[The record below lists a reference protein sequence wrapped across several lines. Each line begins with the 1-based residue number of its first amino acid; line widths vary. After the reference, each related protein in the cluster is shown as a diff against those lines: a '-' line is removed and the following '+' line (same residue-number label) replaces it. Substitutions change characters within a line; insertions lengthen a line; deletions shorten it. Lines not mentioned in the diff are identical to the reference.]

1 MSTTSKSA
9 RQKGFS
15 YLLVKGS
22 SVHFRISVPPLL
34 RPIFGCT
41 EFHRSL
47 GTKLLR
53 EAKPIAAI
61 LGGRLSMLFR
71 DTVKRITKGE
81 IVDTEKLI
89 ILVHDMLDSEL
100 SRLDRESTV
109 LLQGSTFVER
119 TARRLELESI
129 AKSIMSDLDSERI
142 VNAGLELIKIAC
154 NSNDKNTYSI
164 NSKIVGTLGNK
175 DISKF
180 NARKDNKIVY
190 PAMWSAEDMLAPVRL
205 ERAEKE
211 ELSNAQMDALEI
223 ARGLNVARGIAYR
236 HAALKLDSGNRY
248 SVASAHEALSRH
260 YPVNE
265 NRQEQVSQVINNV
278 NVVEYPKISEAVERY
293 LDNVRLDVAP
303 GTLKNYKLYL
313 SKFIDYYGED
323 ATLNMVN
330 NESVAKFSRYLCNLP
345 TTKSGKTKTAASS
358 VITILETVRTF
369 FGKVKKYYKGVIDR
383 EFIADIRDDLNERI
397 RKAKDKLAEE
407 EGIGARVP
415 FTDED
420 LALIFNKQYFEY
432 WTDDEPGRFWIVILL
447 LYTGARLQD
456 IALIQRGDIKITPEM
471 PYQKDEYVKGSVD
484 GIAYIDLTNKKRE
497 ATLKQKKGKAVSY
510 RVIPIHSFV
519 WNDLGF
525 RDYVS
530 LFPNKTNEHKLEY
543 LFARH
548 VAKSERED
556 GSKYS
561 KHNNKLSSDFQKYRV
576 ALKIGKLSVDDDDK
590 DKKSLHGL
598 RNTGDAEMKR
608 NIDNRAVA
616 QWHSDLLLGHAF
628 NMSMVSSKY
637 DVGFSVESIYKESIA
652 YLEYHKRI
660 DLAALAN
667 SYWTKHKKPKVIR
680 SRGQGK
686 KTVAPWLLDIE
697 NHEGPFAIT
706 EE

>member
-1 MSTTSKSA
+1 MSTAKKSP

-15 YLLVKGS
+15 YLLIKGS

-47 GTKLLR
+47 GTRLLR

-61 LGGRLSMLFR
+61 LGARLGMLFR

-81 IVDTEKLI
+81 IVDTEKLN

-119 TARRLELESI
+119 TARRLWLEST
-129 AKSIMSDLDSERI
+129 AKSIMSSLDSERI

-154 NSNDKNTYSI
+154 NANDKDTHSI
-164 NSKIVGTLGNK
+164 NSKIVDTLGNR
-175 DISKF
+175 DISNF
-180 NARKDNKIVY
+180 HAQKDSAIVY
-190 PAMWSAEDMLAPVRL
+190 PDRWSVEDMFGPVRL
-205 ERAEKE
+205 ERAERE
-211 ELSNAQMDALEI
+211 ELSSAKMDALEI
-223 ARGLNVARGIAYR
+223 ARGLNTARGVAYK
-236 HAALKLDSGNRY
+236 HAALKIDSGNRY
-248 SVASAHEALSRH
+248 SVDSAHEALSKF
-260 YPVNE
+260 YPIKE
-265 NRQEQVSQVINNV
+265 NRQAQISQVVNNV
-278 NVVEYPKISEAVERY
+278 VVFGYPKISDAVDRY

-303 GTLKNYKLYL
+303 GTLKNYKLHL
-313 SKFIDYYGED
+313 SKFVDFYGED
-323 ATLNMVN
+323 GTLDMVN
-330 NESVAKFSRYLCNLP
+330 NESVAKFSRYLCDLP
-345 TTKSGKTKTAASS
+345 TTKSGQTTAASS

-369 FGKVKKYYKGVIDR
+369 IGKVRKYYKGVIDR
-383 EFIADIRDDLNERI
+383 EFTDDIRDDLNERI

-407 EGIGARVP
+407 EGVGARVP

-456 IALIQRGDIKITPEM
+456 IALIQRGDIKITPEQ
-471 PYQKDEYVKGSVD
+471 PYKKDGYVEDVID
-484 GIAYIDLTNKKRE
+484 GIAYIDLTNTKRE
-497 ATLKQKKGKAVSY
+497 GSLKQKKGRAMSC

-525 RDYVS
+525 KNYVS
-530 LFPNKTNEHKLEY
+530 LFPNENGKDKLKY
-543 LFARH
+543 LFAEH
-548 VAKSERED
+548 VMKCERED
-556 GSKYS
+556 GSKYT

-576 ALKIGKLSVDDDDK
+576 ELKIGKLSVDDNVNP
-590 DKKSLHGL
+590 KKALHGL
-598 RNTGDAEMKR
+598 RNTGDAELKKI
-608 NIDNRAVA
+608 IDNRAVA
-616 QWHSDLLLGHAF
+616 QWHCDLLLGHAF
-628 NMSMVSSKY
+628 KISMTSSKY
-637 DVGFSVESIYKESIA
+637 DSGFSVESIYKESID

-667 SYWTKHKKPKVIR
+667 SYWTKHNKPKVIR
-680 SRGQGK
+680 GRGQGK

>member
-15 YLLVKGS
+15 YLLIKGS
-22 SVHFRISVPPLL
+22 SVHFRISVPPSL
-34 RPIFGCT
+34 RPIFNCT

-47 GTKLLR
+47 GTRLLR

-61 LGGRLSMLFR
+61 LGARLGMLFR
-71 DTVKRITKGE
+71 DTVKRIMKGE
-81 IVDTEKLI
+81 IVDSEKLN
-89 ILVHDMLDSEL
+89 ILVHEMLDSEL
-100 SRLDRESTV
+100 SSLDRENTV

-119 TARRLELESI
+119 TARRLWLEST
-129 AKSIMSDLDSERI
+129 AKSIMSSLDSERI

-154 NSNDKNTYSI
+154 NANDKDAHSI
-164 NSKIVGTLGNK
+164 NSKIVDTLGNR
-175 DISKF
+175 DISNF
-180 NARKDNKIVY
+180 HARKDSTIVY
-190 PAMWSAEDMLAPVRL
+190 PDRWSVEDMFGPVRL
-205 ERAEKE
+205 ERAERE
-211 ELSNAQMDALEI
+211 ELSSAKMDALEI
-223 ARGLNVARGIAYR
+223 ARGLNTARGVAYK
-236 HAALKLDSGNRY
+236 HAALKIDSGNRY
-248 SVASAHEALSRH
+248 SVDAAHEALSKF
-260 YPVNE
+260 YPIKENKQKQISQAVN
-265 NRQEQVSQVINNV
+265 NIVI
-278 NVVEYPKISEAVERY
+278 VEYPKISEAVERY
-293 LDNVRLDVAP
+293 LDNVRLDVRP
-303 GTLKNYKLYL
+303 GTLKNYKLHL
-313 SKFIDYYGED
+313 SKFVDFYGED
-323 ATLNMVN
+323 GTLDIVN
-330 NESVAKFSRYLCNLP
+330 NESIADFSRYLCGLP
-345 TTKSGKTKTAASS
+345 TTKSGQTTAASS

-369 FGKVKKYYKGVIDR
+369 IGKVRKYYKGVIDR
-383 EFIADIRDDLNERI
+383 EFTDDIRDDLNERI

-420 LALIFNKQYFEY
+420 LELIFNKQYFEY
-432 WTDDEPGRFWIVILL
+432 WADDEPGRFWIVILL

-471 PYQKDEYVKGSVD
+471 PYQKDEYVEGGID

-497 ATLKQKKGKAVSY
+497 AALKQKKGKAVSY
-510 RVIPIHSFV
+510 RVIPIHNFV

-525 RDYVS
+525 KDYVS

-548 VAKSERED
+548 VEKAVMED
-556 GSKYS
+556 GSKYA

-576 ALKIGKLSVDDDDK
+576 ALKIGKLSVDDDVN

-598 RNTGDAEMKR
+598 RNTGVAELKK
-608 NIDNRAVA
+608 NIANISVA
-616 QWHSDLLLGHAF
+616 QWHSDLLLGHAL

-637 DVGFSVESIYKESIA
+637 DPGFSVDSIYKESIA